1 MVSTWIGSLTIIIPF
16 IGAILLLIFAKWKA
30 DMTGLTL
37 WFVMIILAVTLFK
50 TDIGV
55 VFLASIAGFV
65 KSYPIALMVCTSIF
79 MITYMQK
86 TGALQRIIVAFKTM
100 GGKGKEPFQIMFINI
115 GLGCFLVSIGATPV
129 TMLPPIMAALGYS
142 SLAAVALPAIGYD
155 PLTTFALLAIPA
167 VIFQS
172 EISALFLE
180 TFGINF
186 PSLAESGFIFSLFMP
201 IVTTGIAFGMMFI
214 AGGRK
219 LLFKKESILFA
230 SVGGITAGGTAILI
244 NGLAKLFHADG
255 LVPLTGLFSGL
266 FTCGTMM
273 LLAKIM
279 KYKIFDRENL
289 TEEDKVIEKSMP
301 LWKALMPWIILVVLC
316 GITNFIQP
324 VYVFL
329 FSTLAMPIQIGGAA
343 PIALRVF
350 WNAWFWVIVATV
362 LSMPFL
368 GFKGKLKET
377 FSTWAKRSIRPVF
390 AAAIFFSVAFVI
402 NYSGATGALEANGFW
417 VITNE
422 NNMIFALADVS
433 EKIFGRFYPLIVPFI
448 GLLGGFVSGSETS
461 AIAMFT
467 KYQFDTGRNLGL
479 SYNGIVVLG
488 AANGIGGGLASVLSP
503 AKIQNATAVID
514 KQGIEGEVIKKTAPI
529 AILMVVSV
537 SVITLCWASDYAVG
551 GWFATIGI
559 ALGALMILGLCTW
572 AITKIQERKKE
583 KAIASKENNQQEEK
597 E

>member
-30 DMTGLTL
+30 DMTGLVMWATM
-37 WFVMIILAVTLFK
+37 FVLAATIFK

-55 VFLASIAGFV
+55 IFIASIAGFV
-65 KSYPIALMVCTSIF
+65 KSYPIALMVLTSIF

-86 TGALQRIIVAFKTM
+86 TGALQRIIVAFKTL
-100 GGKGKEPFQIMFINI
+100 GGEGKKPFQIMFINI

-172 EISALFLE
+172 EMSTLFAPL
-180 TFGINF
+180 IANF
-186 PSLAESGFIFSLFMP
+186 PTLAESGFIFSLFMP

-219 LLFKKESILFA
+219 MLFKKESILFA
-230 SVGGITAGGTAILI
+230 SVGGLTAGGTAILI
-244 NGLAKLFHADG
+244 NGLAKLFHTDG

-266 FTCGTMM
+266 FTCGAMM
-273 LLAKIM
+273 LVAKLL
-279 KYKIFDRENL
+279 KYKIFDRSVL
-289 TEEDKVIEKSMP
+289 TEEDKAIEKSMP
-301 LWKALMPWIILVVLC
+301 LWKAFLPWIILVVLC

-324 VYVFL
+324 VYTFL
-329 FSTLAMPIQIGGAA
+329 FSTLAMPIQIGGAV

-350 WNAWFWVIVATV
+350 WNAWFWVITATV

-377 FSTWAKRSIRPVF
+377 FTTWAKRSIRPVF

-402 NYSGATGALEANGFW
+402 NYSGATGALDANGFW

-467 KYQFDTGRNLGL
+467 KFQFDTGINLNL

-529 AILMVVSV
+529 AILMVISV

-572 AITKIQERKKE
+572 AIAKIRERKKE
-583 KAIASKENNQQEEK
+583 KAVVSKENNQQEDIE
-597 E
+597 

>member
-1 MVSTWIGSLTIIIPF
+1 MVATWIGTISIMIPF

-30 DMTGLTL
+30 DMTGLVL
-37 WFVMIILAVTLFK
+37 WLVMLVLAVTMFR

-55 VFLASIAGFV
+55 VLLASVAGFV

-86 TGALQRIIVAFKTM
+86 TGALQRIIVAFKTL
-100 GGKGKEPFQIMFINI
+100 GGEGKEPFQIMFINI

-172 EISALFLE
+172 EISSLFAGI
-180 TFGINF
+180 GINF
-186 PSLAESGFIFSLFMP
+186 PTLAESGFIFSLFMP
-201 IVTTGIAFGMMFI
+201 VVTTGIAFGMMYI

-219 LLFKKESILFA
+219 MMFKKESIIFA
-230 SVGGITAGGTAILI
+230 SVGGLTAGGTAILV
-244 NGLAKLFHADG
+244 NGLAKVFQADG
-255 LVPLTGLFSGL
+255 LVQLTGLFSGL
-266 FTCGTMM
+266 FTCGVML

-279 KYKIFDRENL
+279 KYKIFDRNNL
-289 TEEDKVIEKSMP
+289 TDEDKEIEKSMP
-301 LWKALMPWIILVVLC
+301 LWKAFSPWIILVVLC
-316 GITNFIQP
+316 GITNFVQP
-324 VYVFL
+324 IYTFL

-362 LSMPFL
+362 LSMPIL
-368 GFKGKLKET
+368 GFNGKLKET

-402 NYSGATGALEANGFW
+402 NYSGATGLFNADGSWYINQS
-417 VITNE
+417 
-422 NNMIFALADVS
+422 NNMIYALADVS
-433 EKIFGRFYPLIVPFI
+433 EKVFGRFYPLIVPFI

-467 KYQFDTGRNLGL
+467 KYQFDTGRSLGL
-479 SYNGIVVLG
+479 SNMGIVVLG
-488 AANGIGGGLASVLSP
+488 SANGIGGGLASVLSP
-503 AKIQNATAVID
+503 AKIQNATAVLD

-529 AILMVVSV
+529 AILMVISV
-537 SVITLCWASDYAVG
+537 SVITLCWASEYAIG

-559 ALGALMILGLCTW
+559 VLGILAILGLSSW
-572 AITKIQERKKE
+572 GIAKIQARKKE
-583 KAIASKENNQQEEK
+583 KAKVVGKSEEQEEQK
-597 E
+597 

>member
-1 MVSTWIGSLTIIIPF
+1 MVATWIGSISIIIPF

-30 DMTGLTL
+30 DITGVAL
-37 WFVMIILAVTLFK
+37 WFVIFILAITMFK

-55 VFLASIAGFV
+55 ALLASVAGFV

-86 TGALQRIIVAFKTM
+86 TGALQRIIVAFKTL

-129 TMLPPIMAALGYS
+129 TMLPPIMSALGYS

-172 EISALFLE
+172 EISSLFLT

-219 LLFKKESILFA
+219 MLFKKESILFA
-230 SVGGITAGGTAILI
+230 SVGGLTAGGTAILV
-244 NGLAKLFHADG
+244 NGLAKLFQADG

-266 FTCGTMM
+266 FTCLSMM
-273 LLAKIM
+273 LVAKIL
-279 KYKIFDRENL
+279 KYKIFDRSIL
-289 TEEDKVIEKSMP
+289 TEEDKEIEKTMP
-301 LWKALMPWIILVVLC
+301 LWKALSPWIILVVLC
-316 GITNFIQP
+316 GITNFIPP
-324 VYVFL
+324 VFDFL
-329 FSTLAMPIQIGGAA
+329 FKTLAMPIQISGAA

-350 WNAWFWVIVATV
+350 WNAWFWVIIATV
-362 LSMPFL
+362 LSMPIL

-402 NYSGATGALEANGFW
+402 NYSGASGLFNADGFW
-417 VITNE
+417 HIQE
-422 NNMIFALADVS
+422 SNNMIYALADVS

-467 KYQFDTGRNLGL
+467 KYQFDTGRFLNL
-479 SYNGIVVLG
+479 SHTGIVVLG
-488 AANGIGGGLASVLSP
+488 ASNGIGGGLASVLSP

-537 SVITLCWASDYAVG
+537 SVITLCWASDYAIG

-559 ALGALMILGLCTW
+559 ALGILAILALANWGI
-572 AITKIQERKKE
+572 AKIRERRKE
-583 KAIASKENNQQEEK
+583 KATIPSDDTKEET
-597 E
+597 